1 MPVWAEDSNGSIVA
15 RHLLGL
21 LLDDAQSVASRI
33 AFFVAYSGTSKCE
46 KTTKAKTR
54 LKMKRWYMRLMS
66 LYAACAS
73 TSKNKL
79 FIVYNIYTSIRK
91 FRIAL
96 VASYG

>member
-1 MPVWAEDSNGSIVA
+1 MREDHEGQNETQNETLVYAADVFI
-15 RHLLGL
+15 
-21 LLDDAQSVASRI
+21 
-33 AFFVAYSGTSKCE
+33 
-46 KTTKAKTR
+46 
-54 LKMKRWYMRLMS
+54 
-66 LYAACAS
+66 YAACAS